1 MININMDH
9 LTFNI
14 MKKITF
20 ILCFICALF
29 SMEALGQE
37 NNLEINKEY
46 KGASAT
52 KKKYKAIYQ
61 LDSND
66 PKTIEKAIRNINNVL
81 KDPRLKGKIEI
92 ELITF
97 SGGTEAYLKKNSQ
110 YEQPLKDLVA
120 KGVIV
125 AQCLN
130 SLEERKLNKEAL
142 FDFVGYVPSG
152 NGELII
158 RANEGWIIVK
168 P

>member
-1 MININMDH
+1 
-9 LTFNI
+9 
-14 MKKITF
+14 MKKITLALC
-20 ILCFICALF
+20 ILFGSLSLT
-29 SMEALGQE
+29 SMAQE
-37 NNLEINKEY
+37 SKILTNKDY
-46 KGASAT
+46 HGAVA
-52 KKKYKAIYQ
+52 KKKSYKAIYQ

-66 PKTIEKAIRNINNVL
+66 PKTITKAIRNINNVL

-97 SGGTEAYLKKNSQ
+97 SGGTEAYLKKNSE
-110 YEQPLKDLVA
+110 YEQPLKDLIS

-130 SLEERKLNKEAL
+130 SLEERKLTKDEL
-142 FDFVGYVPSG
+142 FDFVAYVPSG

-158 RANEGWIIVK
+158 RANEGWVIIK

>member
-1 MININMDH
+1 
-9 LTFNI
+9 
-14 MKKITF
+14 MKKITIAICF
-20 ILCFICALF
+20 VCTILSVSAL
-29 SMEALGQE
+29 AQE
-37 NNLEINKEY
+37 RTLQKNKEY
-46 KGASAT
+46 QGAQADN
-52 KKKYKAIYQ
+52 KKYKAIYQ

-110 YEQPLKDLVA
+110 YEQPLKELIS

-130 SLEERKLNKEAL
+130 SLEERKLSKDDL